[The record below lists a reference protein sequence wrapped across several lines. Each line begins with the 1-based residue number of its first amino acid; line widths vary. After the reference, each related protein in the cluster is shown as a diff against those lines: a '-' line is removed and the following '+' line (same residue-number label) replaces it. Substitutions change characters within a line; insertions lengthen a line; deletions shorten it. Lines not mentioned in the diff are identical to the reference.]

1 MKTSK
6 KGMLG
11 LIGAIAVF
19 AIVSVCFSNCSSED
33 DFGEMEEMEYTM
45 ASKKMTRAGEAP
57 APFIGIPIV
66 HGTDTLYD
74 NLYGIECYFVL
85 TWGDGYI
92 SNTAIENISTVG
104 VSPYSTPDLFNDK
117 YIDFLYCY
125 AAWNRNYDIDVHI
138 QYQIRNSNHDILT
151 PIRKAYY
158 VHDAQYEIDTLSNK

>member
-1 MKTSK
+1 MNLRR

-19 AIVSVCFSNCSSED
+19 TTVSVCFSNCSSED
-33 DFGEMEEMEYTM
+33 DFGEMEEMEFTL

-66 HGTDTLYD
+66 HGTDTLYE
-74 NLYGIECYFVL
+74 NLNGIECYFVL

-104 VSPYSTPDLFNDK
+104 VSPYSTPELFND
-117 YIDFLYCY
+117 
-125 AAWNRNYDIDVHI
+125 N
-138 QYQIRNSNHDILT
+138 
-151 PIRKAYY
+151 
-158 VHDAQYEIDTLSNK
+158 